1 MKSRLTT
8 RLAAL
13 ATVMALVLLA
23 VFGASCGS
31 ATFSKQP
38 QARMEAALD
47 KLMSD
52 NNIPGAAVGVWAP
65 GKGTWVVAKG
75 KADLKTGRA
84 MVTADN
90 FRIGSTTK
98 PFTATVA
105 LQLVDEGLLRLDDKL
120 SLYKFPVAVPN
131 AGGITVRQLLNH
143 TSGLYDYAD
152 APAFDSVYTTDPLHP
167 WTTEELLKIGLSHAP
182 YFAPG
187 KGWHY
192 SNTNYILLG
201 VIAQDLTN
209 HTIADEVRSRI
220 IGKMGLKSTFYPS
233 TPAMPAPYTRG
244 YIITHGP
251 SPLGPPG
258 TYDRTLQSP
267 SVAGA
272 SGAMIS
278 TLDDLHSFA
287 LALGRGDLVSQKS
300 HKEQTTFVPTGNQ
313 QFTGYGLGMM
323 QFGDLVGHGGDINGY
338 SSNTSYSPSTGAVI
352 VVLVNKDPN
361 ANASGQVGIL
371 LTKQLAKI
379 VYPQM
384 NFTGM

>member
-31 ATFSKQP
+31 ATFSKQT

-152 APAFDSVYTTDPLHP
+152 APAFDSV
-167 WTTEELLKIGLSHAP
+167 
-182 YFAPG
+182 
-187 KGWHY
+187 
-192 SNTNYILLG
+192 
-201 VIAQDLTN
+201 
-209 HTIADEVRSRI
+209 
-220 IGKMGLKSTFYPS
+220 
-233 TPAMPAPYTRG
+233 
-244 YIITHGP
+244 
-251 SPLGPPG
+251 
-258 TYDRTLQSP
+258 
-267 SVAGA
+267 
-272 SGAMIS
+272 
-278 TLDDLHSFA
+278 
-287 LALGRGDLVSQKS
+287 
-300 HKEQTTFVPTGNQ
+300 
-313 QFTGYGLGMM
+313 
-323 QFGDLVGHGGDINGY
+323 
-338 SSNTSYSPSTGAVI
+338 
-352 VVLVNKDPN
+352 
-361 ANASGQVGIL
+361 
-371 LTKQLAKI
+371 
-379 VYPQM
+379 
-384 NFTGM
+384 